1 MDPATQLPPIHLQV
15 EIWCYSK
22 WGCYKDWGTENRTL
36 VTVKTNYNNTLEA
49 RHVQIAPR
57 PVAPCRRAMPPRH
70 AAMPPRRAAPRH
82 LRRTATAHGCDM
94 TATPRTLQFTRRARA
109 ARRFG
114 VA

>member
-1 MDPATQLPPIHLQV
+1 MDPATKLPPINLQV

-57 PVAPCRRAMPPRH
+57 PVAP
-70 AAMPPRRAAPRH
+70 
-82 LRRTATAHGCDM
+82 
-94 TATPRTLQFTRRARA
+94 
-109 ARRFG
+109 
-114 VA
+114 